1 MGAFNGDAGDSMR
14 ENQNQK
20 LTTYDRGNDAWEEKN
35 CAVEFMGSW
44 WYTDC
49 TYSLIR
55 KIPVGPCWTVIARRT
70 NGDLNFFR
78 SWQECKKGF
87 GDIAGDFFIG
97 LDKLHVITKSQTH
110 VLYVHLEDFE
120 GNTRYAQ
127 YDEFFIE
134 SENQLYRLTK
144 LGAFTGDAG
153 DSLSSQKGHNF
164 TTYDRDN
171 DIKPETNCA
180 LDYMGPW
187 WHKHC
192 TYSNLFAI
200 YVNGTVSS
208 MERKGVNWAA
218 WRGFAYS
225 LKVIQMMVRPKYT
238 CSV

>member
-1 MGAFNGDAGDSMR
+1 MF
-14 ENQNQK
+14 K
-20 LTTYDRGNDAWEEKN
+20 
-35 CAVEFMGSW
+35 
-44 WYTDC
+44 
-49 TYSLIR
+49 SLIR